1 MSSAIDP
8 TKPTAGTATTK
19 SVRDNFS
26 AAKDEIEALQT
37 DVITAQSTAD
47 AAASTAASAAMT
59 AMTTLYPVGAIYIST
74 LTTNP
79 NTLLGF
85 GTWSSFGAGRVLVS
99 QDTGQA
105 EFDTIEET
113 GGAKTVTLTSA
124 EMPSH
129 THTQNSHNHTQDAH
143 THTQDAHTHT
153 QNSHNHTQDAHN
165 HIETYAGAGI
175 GGTAQ
180 IDPSTLNRVG
190 TANSL
195 NSTTLTTATNQAAT
209 ATNQNTTATNQNS
222 TATNQAATATNN
234 NTGGGGAH
242 ENLQPYI
249 VVKMWKRTA

>member
-8 TKPTAGTATTK
+8 TKPTTGTATTE
-19 SVRDNFS
+19 SVRDNFQ
-26 AAKDEIEALQT
+26 AAKDEIEENQA
-37 DVITAQSTAD
+37 DIVTAQATAD
-47 AAASTAASAAMT
+47 AAATAAAAAAMS

-99 QDTGQA
+99 LDAGQA

-113 GGAKTVTLTSA
+113 GGAKTVILTSA

-129 THTQNSHNHTQDAH
+129 THTQ
-143 THTQDAHTHT
+143 DAHTHT
-153 QNSHNHTQDAHN
+153 QNAHTHTQNAHS
-165 HIETYAGAGI
+165 HAI
-175 GGTAQ
+175 GLV
-180 IDPSTLNRVG
+180 IV
-190 TANSL
+190 TANGASQGQTTSANTNTV
-195 NSTTLTTATNQAAT
+195 NSQPTT
-209 ATNQNTTATNQNS
+209 ATNQNTTATNQNT
-222 TATNQAATATNN
+222 TATNQ

-242 ENLQPYI
+242 QNLQPYI

>member
-8 TKPTAGTATTK
+8 TKPATGSASTE
-19 SVRDNFS
+19 SVRDNFQ
-26 AAKDEIEALQT
+26 AAKDEIEQNQA
-37 DVITAQSTAD
+37 DIITAQATAD
-47 AAASTAASAAMT
+47 AAATAAAAASMS

-99 QDTGQA
+99 LDAEQT

-129 THTQNSHNHTQDAH
+129 THTQ
-143 THTQDAHTHT
+143 DAHTHT
-153 QNSHNHTQDAHN
+153 QNAHTHTQNPHTHTMNAAFSTGGGGSVASGS
-165 HIETYAGAGI
+165 IAGLAAPTI
-175 GGTAQ
+175 
-180 IDPSTLNRVG
+180 
-190 TANSL
+190 AN
-195 NSTTLTTATNQAAT
+195 AT
-209 ATNQNTTATNQNS
+209 ATNQNTTATNQNT
-222 TATNQAATATNN
+222 TATNQ